1 MERTDDLDMTD
12 RSIDASPSI
21 SAMPWIRALRPRQ
34 WAKNVLVAAAPG
46 AAMVV
51 SPRVWGD
58 VLVTFLAFCAV
69 ASSVYLVND
78 SFDVERDRNHSKKR
92 HRPIAAGLITVGAA
106 RAVALLLATLGLAAG
121 AWVNTGTVTLLAVY
135 LLTTLSYSAG
145 LKHQPV
151 LDVILVAS
159 GFVIRA
165 AIGGVAARVPLS
177 SWFLLVASFGALLV
191 VSGKRYAE
199 FVELE
204 EGRADHRPSLTAY
217 TAEYLRAL
225 VVVAAGLTIITYCLW
240 ALENSPSSY
249 QHLLAG
255 LSVVPFLTALLRYV
269 LLVMNGAGGE
279 PEEIFLADR
288 MLQLMGALWLLIFM
302 AGALLG

>member
-1 MERTDDLDMTD
+1 MTD
-12 RSIDASPSI
+12 ETLPRSMATPTPALRAWFR
-21 SAMPWIRALRPRQ
+21 AMRPRQ
-34 WAKNVLVAAAPG
+34 WAKNVLVGAAPAAAL
-46 AAMVV
+46 VV

-58 VLVTFLAFCAV
+58 VLVTFIAFCAV
-69 ASSVYLVND
+69 SSSVYLVND
-78 SFDVERDRNHSKKR
+78 SFDVERDRNHPKKR
-92 HRPIAAGLITVGAA
+92 NRPIASGLITVGAA
-106 RAVALLLATLGLAAG
+106 RVAALVLAVLGLVAG
-121 AWVNTGTVTLLAVY
+121 TSVNTGTAVLLGVY
-135 LLTTLSYSAG
+135 LATTLAYSAG

-177 SWFLLVASFGALLV
+177 SWFLLVTSFGALLV

-199 FVELE
+199 FLELE
-204 EGRADHRPSLTAY
+204 ENGANHRPSLVAY

-225 VVVAAGLTIITYCLW
+225 VVVSAGLTIITYCLW

-255 LSVVPFLTALLRYV
+255 LSVVPFLAALLRYV

-279 PEEIFLADR
+279 PEELFLADR
-288 MLQLMGALWLLIFM
+288 TLQLMGALWLLIFM
-302 AGALLG
+302 AGALFG